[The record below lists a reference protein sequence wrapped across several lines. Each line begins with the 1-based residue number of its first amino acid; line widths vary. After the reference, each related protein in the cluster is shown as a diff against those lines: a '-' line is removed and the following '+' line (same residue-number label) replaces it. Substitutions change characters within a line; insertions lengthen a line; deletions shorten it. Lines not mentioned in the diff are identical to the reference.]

1 MHDQQHVGAS
11 VAASTNNCGSVSPAS
26 SNSATAP
33 AESQPSAEGVPPND
47 GRGARSAEA
56 DAYAAQILSHWS
68 EGGATKPLGV
78 QWNTSDLGE
87 REGVGDVTSPR
98 SNQLQRQR
106 AAGNGNP
113 QAETVRGSSS
123 SSGRPSP
130 EPGAEASIYRQ
141 KSAGG
146 ESANPEH
153 PAVDESLRRTGQ
165 GAPLAESL
173 RREMEITL
181 GADFR
186 HVRIHTDSLAAE
198 AASAVHA
205 RAFTVGQ
212 DIFFAQGSFEPGSL
226 SGKQLLAHELTH
238 VVQSQQG
245 RVQNAEGH
253 GRTVSQPG
261 HSLETEAEAAASRIG
276 TSVSSH
282 EPGAGKDKEQTAQ
295 RQSQLAS
302 PIGPMASDGSLGG
315 HEVAEKSVHIGNAAA
330 VIQRAPGDPTETQ
343 ATSTGRIAFVR
354 EDNLNLRIGPGQQT
368 KSLMQLRFGQRVHLL
383 DSSDQAGWRKVA
395 VLGQTGYV
403 YAHGQR
409 IHFPDE
415 SLINKDPGLSLIKV
429 KSNQSFW
436 GLVKEVYGIQ
446 GNETTADQNINHF
459 INAIK
464 AINKP
469 SAFKVKAGLLDKVG
483 NAFVSG
489 RDASDTELI
498 ENVDLWIPSYHVA
511 AKMDVGSGTVT
522 GEVSRF
528 VKKIDQKLADF
539 SAACGAAKK
548 FIPGAIGR
556 NASAMAEGLL
566 TGLIDFALDAAK
578 ILATSTAVGAL
589 IGALFGG
596 VGAIPGAE
604 IGFEIGLF
612 ILNCY
617 GIYML
622 VEAVLGVAGSLLSQL
637 GKFISLAWN
646 ANGDKEQIE
655 AAGKALA
662 EALGVL
668 VSAVLMALA
677 AYVLKKGSEA
687 LLKTKFAKTVGESR
701 LAQWLKK
708 RQKMT
713 TTKEQIEKANQPKA
727 VERSTLHEE
736 NSKKQEEDH
745 SKQQQEAKNGEG
757 QKGTVNFDSSQL
769 QHEYKHAQDFGIN
782 GNMNKINLDAFK
794 AKLQA
799 HIDAHGP
806 GISGTYRKGPAIHYL
821 DRSTGLNVFTRPDG
835 TFWGAWKLT
844 PGQLAHWPHIGGGK

>member
-1 MHDQQHVGAS
+1 
-11 VAASTNNCGSVSPAS
+11 
-26 SNSATAP
+26 
-33 AESQPSAEGVPPND
+33 
-47 GRGARSAEA
+47 
-56 DAYAAQILSHWS
+56 
-68 EGGATKPLGV
+68 
-78 QWNTSDLGE
+78 
-87 REGVGDVTSPR
+87 
-98 SNQLQRQR
+98 
-106 AAGNGNP
+106 
-113 QAETVRGSSS
+113 
-123 SSGRPSP
+123 
-130 EPGAEASIYRQ
+130 
-141 KSAGG
+141 
-146 ESANPEH
+146 
-153 PAVDESLRRTGQ
+153 
-165 GAPLAESL
+165 
-173 RREMEITL
+173 
-181 GADFR
+181 
-186 HVRIHTDSLAAE
+186 
-198 AASAVHA
+198 
-205 RAFTVGQ
+205 
-212 DIFFAQGSFEPGSL
+212 
-226 SGKQLLAHELTH
+226 
-238 VVQSQQG
+238 
-245 RVQNAEGH
+245 
-253 GRTVSQPG
+253 
-261 HSLETEAEAAASRIG
+261 
-276 TSVSSH
+276 
-282 EPGAGKDKEQTAQ
+282 
-295 RQSQLAS
+295 
-302 PIGPMASDGSLGG
+302 MASDGSLGG

-469 SAFKVKAGLLDKVG
+469 SAFRVKAGLLDKVG

-701 LAQWLKK
+701 LAQWLKE
-708 RQKMT
+708 RQTMT
-713 TTKEQIEKANQPKA
+713 TTKEQLEKSNRLNGESSEHQKENGSKAERGEEDKFRKEEELDKKETSPKPFEYSPEVRRLAKKHGMPLDEAVALQEHLMKKSTKGVIVGEDDIARHFGVKRNAHKLPEFMIERKDGLFSAVEVKNQNVPEITHALEKFRDVAKLSKEKAGAYRMGRYEIYVK
-727 VERSTLHEE
+727 
-736 NSKKQEEDH
+736 
-745 SKQQQEAKNGEG
+745 EG
-757 QKGTVNFDSSQL
+757 FKYFDDPNYVIGKDGAL
-769 QHEYKHAQDFGIN
+769 TRFGAPIN
-782 GNMNKINLDAFK
+782 IDGVPVHIEVRNL
-794 AKLQA
+794 
-799 HIDAHGP
+799 GP
-806 GISGTYRKGPAIHYL
+806 SGSL
-821 DRSTGLNVFTRPDG
+821 
-835 TFWGAWKLT
+835 
-844 PGQLAHWPHIGGGK
+844 GGK